1 MRPEPARRPDGRRRG
16 FPRIRIVGVLLV
28 PLVVACDQVTKA
40 WALAGWF
47 SPPRVVEVTAFLN
60 LVPVW
65 NTGVAFGFL
74 AGDWPAMPLVL
85 TGFSAAVSLGLAVW
99 LLRSRQRAVVF
110 GLGLIVGGAV
120 GNIVDRLRFGAVID
134 FVDLHVAGL
143 HWPAFNIADAGIT
156 LGVGLLLLDG
166 VRTPSG
172 RYG

>member
-1 MRPEPARRPDGRRRG
+1 MASRRT
-16 FPRIRIVGVLLV
+16 RISAVLLIL
-28 PLVVACDQVTKA
+28 LVIVADQATKA

-47 SPPRVVEVTAFLN
+47 SPPQVIEVTPFLN

-85 TGFSAAVSLGLAVW
+85 TGFSALVSLGLLAW
-99 LLRSRQRAVVF
+99 LLRSRQRAVVIA
-110 GLGLIVGGAV
+110 LAPVIGGAV

-156 LGVGLLLLDG
+156 IGVGLLLLDS
-166 VRTPSG
+166 VRTPPR
-172 RYG
+172 RYA

>member
-1 MRPEPARRPDGRRRG
+1 MASRG
-16 FPRIRIVGVLLV
+16 TRIFAVLLIL
-28 PLVVACDQVTKA
+28 LVIAADQATKA

-47 SPPRVVEVTAFLN
+47 SPPRVIEVTQFLN

-85 TGFSAAVSLGLAVW
+85 TGFSALVSLGLLVW
-99 LLRSRQRAVVF
+99 LLRSRQRAVVIA
-110 GLGLIVGGAV
+110 LAPVIGGAV

-156 LGVGLLLLDG
+156 IGVGLLLLDS
-166 VRTPSG
+166 VRTPPG
-172 RYG
+172 RYA